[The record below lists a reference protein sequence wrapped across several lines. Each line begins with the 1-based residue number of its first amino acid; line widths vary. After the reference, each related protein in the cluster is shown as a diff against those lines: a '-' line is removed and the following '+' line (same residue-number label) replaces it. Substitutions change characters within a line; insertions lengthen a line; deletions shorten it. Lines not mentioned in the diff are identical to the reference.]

1 MSSIFFDGKIWNS
14 FWIIRFRELFARRS
28 AICRGGI
35 AVHFPRCRAESII
48 LAAEIILPYLS
59 TVMKGIADIKSTIPH
74 FQNPILSAADKYL
87 HATSIRKKY
96 ARRKIGKPEYF
107 YSFRV
112 LHKYMRIRKLRRHNG
127 RPKQYERVPPAPWR
141 RYAFFKRFIHSI
153 KCRFF
158 PTKINAQ
165 SFWKTAQKNSAL
177 RSFSSFANILKYIRL
192 GAGF

>member
-1 MSSIFFDGKIWNS
+1 
-14 FWIIRFRELFARRS
+14 
-28 AICRGGI
+28 
-35 AVHFPRCRAESII
+35 
-48 LAAEIILPYLS
+48 
-59 TVMKGIADIKSTIPH
+59 MKGIADIKSTIPH

-112 LHKYMRIRKLRRHNG
+112 LHKYMRIPSSAATTAVQNNMNASH
-127 RPKQYERVPPAPWR
+127 PPPGGGML
-141 RYAFFKRFIHSI
+141 FLNDLSI
-153 KCRFF
+153 VLNAVFF

-165 SFWKTAQKNSAL
+165 SFWETTQKNSAL